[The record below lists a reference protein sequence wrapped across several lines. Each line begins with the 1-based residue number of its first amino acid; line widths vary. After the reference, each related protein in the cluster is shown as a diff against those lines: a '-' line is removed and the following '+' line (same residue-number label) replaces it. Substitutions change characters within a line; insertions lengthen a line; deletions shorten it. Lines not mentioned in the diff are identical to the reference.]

1 MSSPTDIASAIGTW
15 ATVAVALV
23 ALGGI
28 AGPILVWRA
37 SRTARNIAISALDA
51 GTAENGGFVSK
62 GIRFSPHIRLLRRV
76 HAPALS
82 NHPKFKESTIK
93 WQSDAPLPSRDSA
106 SWVQLGAALAAFGLK
121 YSTGDVIPVN
131 DGRATLPVPKIWLL
145 MFGLLG
151 RFGRRADKGRWPREA
166 SRGLISEPAS
176 VGQAAGWAVGIV
188 EGMNEDWDD
197 DPGGRSIFPTRYG
210 TTQLWDLVGSLSFS
224 PGANVEF
231 KAHEKPHVGVL
242 SSEPLQPD
250 GLFWLAV
257 GCIPMRDGRVLS
269 LENVQFLGISDPDRE
284 EYDPDEAPDMHLPH
298 HPHVQFD
305 DYDPPPPRPPTL
317 PHVPHA
323 LYVHPDEGRAG
334 LMGSTTP
341 LGPRKFRF
349 AATDERVESL
359 AGIAEALGAD
369 TQDTKALTLHELIP
383 TEVEVPLLAKDAGRT
398 YVPSERDWMR
408 LGSSKG
414 FKGPSWYWFLVR
426 SDAQLLA
433 RALLQLPLCAHG
445 HLISRPSDSACR
457 EFLIGAAPA
466 LPRLLTNTIMNLD
479 LFDVDDRYKDDFA
492 TSMRRL
498 LHYIKGDK
506 SKRTLASALYDV
518 DTILGKLIPES
529 DNISMILQILTLTN
543 AESRENIGQ
552 SVRRFEEC
560 RRATIT
566 VDTVGSMVRML
577 AFFGVVQQFPFDM
590 DSIVDEQLPL
600 DQRLEVEVPY
610 SHLLLIVLKA
620 TVRSAVLMTSLDSF
634 PLLEQVSNLP
644 DVVNMC

>member
-1 MSSPTDIASAIGTW
+1 MSSSTDIASAIGTW

-37 SRTARNIAISALDA
+37 SRTARNIAISALEA

-82 NHPKFKESTIK
+82 NHPRFKECTIR
-93 WQSDAPLPSRDSA
+93 WNGDAILPSRDSA

-121 YSTGDVIPVN
+121 YSTGDVILVN
-131 DGRATLPVPKIWLL
+131 DGRATLPVPKIWFL

-151 RFGRRADKGRWPREA
+151 RFGKRADKGRWPRKA
-166 SRGLISEPAS
+166 LRALLSEPAP
-176 VGQAAGWAVGIV
+176 VGQAAGWAVSMAK
-188 EGMNEDWDD
+188 GMNENWED
-197 DPGGRSIFPTRYG
+197 DPGERSVLPTRYG
-210 TTQLWDLVGSLSFS
+210 TITKLWGLVGSLGFA
-224 PGANVEF
+224 PEANVEF
-231 KAHEKPHVGVL
+231 KIHEKPHVGVL

-269 LENVQFLGISDPDRE
+269 LENVQLLGIPDPDRE
-284 EYDPDEAPDMHLPH
+284 EYDPDEAQYLPP
-298 HPHVQFD
+298 HPHVRFD
-305 DYDPPPPRPPTL
+305 DYDPPPLPPTL
-317 PHVPHA
+317 PQVPHT

-334 LMGSTTP
+334 LMGPTTL

-369 TQDTKALTLHELIP
+369 TQDTKALTLHEVVP
-383 TEVEVPLLAKDAGRT
+383 TEAEVLLLAIDAGRT
-398 YVPSERDWMR
+398 YVPSERDWVR
-408 LGSSKG
+408 LGFSTG
-414 FKGPSWYWFLVR
+414 FTAPSWYWFLVR

-445 HLISRPSDSACR
+445 YLISRPSDSACR
-457 EFLIGAAPA
+457 ELLIGAAPT
-466 LPRLLTNTIMNLD
+466 LPRLLTNTILNID
-479 LFDVDDRYKDDFA
+479 LFDVDDQNKDGFT

-518 DTILGKLIPES
+518 DTALGKLIPES
-529 DNISMILQILTLTN
+529 DTISMILQILTMTN
-543 AESRENIGQ
+543 AEFRDNVGQ

-560 RRATIT
+560 RQATVT
-566 VDTVGSMVRML
+566 VDTAGSMVRMVAL
-577 AFFGVVQQFPFDM
+577 FGVVQQFPFDM
-590 DSIVDEQLPL
+590 DSVVDEQLPL
-600 DQRLEVEVPY
+600 DQRLEVQVPY